1 MKKEKSISNKI
12 FLSVVCIVLILY
24 TITIFIPLIWGM
36 MTSLKSHYDFTI
48 FGNKIGFPNLDAKEF
63 GNSVNEFFRLANY
76 AEVLQKATIHAEASF
91 YVGNTLKT
99 NMSDNGI
106 GMLLVNTLLQSGL
119 GALLQAI
126 VPAIMAYAVAKY
138 RFAYSKIVYAVVV
151 FVMIMPVVGNQPAE
165 ITMLRK
171 LGLYDTYWG
180 FLLQKFNFVGM
191 YFLVYYAFYD
201 NFSNAYLEAAEI
213 DGASQFMQ
221 LTKIVLPLSVKLI
234 SSVFVI
240 QFVHFWNDYNTSFL
254 YMPTKTTLAY
264 AVWFWNTNN
273 QTLKSTV
280 TRVASSMLL
289 AVPILVMFVIFRDKL
304 MGNMT
309 MGGLKQ

>member
-12 FLSVVCIVLILY
+12 FVGVVCAVLVLY
-24 TITIFIPLIWGM
+24 TVSIFIPIIWGL

-48 FGNKIGFPNLDAKEF
+48 FGNKVGFPNLDANAF
-63 GNSVNEFFRLANY
+63 GSSVNEFFRLANY
-76 AEVLQKATIHAEASF
+76 AEVLEKATIHGEASF
-91 YVGNTLKT
+91 YIGDRLVTNT
-99 NMSDNGI
+99 SDNGI

-138 RFAYSKIVYAVVV
+138 RFAYSKVLYAVVI

-165 ITMLRK
+165 ITMLRN
-171 LGLYDTYWG
+171 LGVYDTYWG
-180 FLLQKFNFVGM
+180 FFLQKFNFVGM
-191 YFLVYYAFYD
+191 YFLVFYAFFES
-201 NFSNAYLEAAEI
+201 FSNAYLEAAEI
-213 DGASQFMQ
+213 DGASQVTQ
-221 LTKIVLPLSVKLI
+221 LMKIVLPLSVKMI

-254 YMPTKTTLAY
+254 YMPMKTTLAY
-264 AVWFWNTNN
+264 GVWFWNTNN
-273 QTLKSTV
+273 QTFKSTV